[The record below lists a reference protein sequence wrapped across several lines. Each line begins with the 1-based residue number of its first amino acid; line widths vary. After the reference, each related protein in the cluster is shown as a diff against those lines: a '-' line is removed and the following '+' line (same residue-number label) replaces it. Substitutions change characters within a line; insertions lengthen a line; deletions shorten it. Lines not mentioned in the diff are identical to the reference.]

1 LKVINLTNTSKLKV
15 DNDIK
20 SICGGISVK
29 ERWINRFAHGV
40 GGFAYRDPS
49 TPEDEYVYKT
59 NLAFYA
65 KGLGIYCSNHYAN
78 YVILIPEN
86 EIEIIEIVKESTRL
100 KSVSLSLY
108 KFLVKLGMNP
118 INAENYLTPAEIIE
132 DNLPHVMIKTPET
145 FFKLDMVS
153 ISVTKLASLFKKSNL
168 NEKVKLNVSA
178 ATVG

>member
-1 LKVINLTNTSKLKV
+1 MKVINLTHTSKIKV

-20 SICGGISVK
+20 LICGGITAK

-40 GGFAYRDPS
+40 GGFAFRDPS
-49 TPEDEYVYKT
+49 QPEDEYVYKT

-65 KGLGIYCSNHYAN
+65 KGLGIYCRNHYAN

-86 EIEIIEIVKESTRL
+86 EIDIIEIVKESSRL

-108 KFLVKLGMNP
+108 KFLVRLGMNP
-118 INAENYLTPAEIIE
+118 INAENYLTQAEIIE
-132 DNLPHVMIKTPET
+132 ENLPHLMINTPET
-145 FFKLDMVS
+145 FFKLDMVG

-168 NEKVKLNVSA
+168 NVKVKLNVSV
-178 ATVG
+178 ATVV